1 MSAGLEEKVETRR
14 GDNPAADEQD
24 RPALKTESEEQGS
37 ALLDFGIRFGRKRGE
52 RRFLWQLCSLDRWFK
67 EWFRFFRGHV
77 YRFTPVKA
85 QLHKRI

>member
-37 ALLDFGIRFGRKRGE
+37 ALLDFGIRFGRKLE
-52 RRFLWQLCSLDRWFK
+52 ARR
-67 EWFRFFRGHV
+67 
-77 YRFTPVKA
+77 
-85 QLHKRI
+85 